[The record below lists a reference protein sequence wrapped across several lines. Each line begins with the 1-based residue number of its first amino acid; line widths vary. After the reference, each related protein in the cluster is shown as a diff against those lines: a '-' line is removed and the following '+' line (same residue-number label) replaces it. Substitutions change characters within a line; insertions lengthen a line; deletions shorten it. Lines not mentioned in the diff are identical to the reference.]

1 MINFTVP
8 NNLVVNTPQ
17 KYLVYQP
24 TNDASDDDD
33 EDEDEVLSGS
43 INCK

>member
-8 NNLVVNTPQ
+8 NNLVVNTSEVPI
-17 KYLVYQP
+17 VYQ
-24 TNDASDDDD
+24 TTIDASDDD
-33 EDEDEVLSGS
+33 DEDEVLSGS